1 MKENYFF
8 YTIKF
13 KNSNRPTRI
22 REKIKQYMYC
32 PYVNS
37 VLIIL
42 NLSET
47 ISIIISVVLL
57 VFFTYTQC
65 ILFLVLCSS
74 SSSSSSKIKSSF
86 FFFIFYREVQFQLGF
101 IRRQKLPKK
110 IVNVVKNANKSVGK
124 YNGIPV

>member
-1 MKENYFF
+1 MIKNEGKEKL
-8 YTIKF
+8 I

-47 ISIIISVVLL
+47 I
-57 VFFTYTQC
+57 
-65 ILFLVLCSS
+65 
-74 SSSSSSKIKSSF
+74 
-86 FFFIFYREVQFQLGF
+86 
-101 IRRQKLPKK
+101 
-110 IVNVVKNANKSVGK
+110 
-124 YNGIPV
+124 

>member
-1 MKENYFF
+1 MKE
-8 YTIKF
+8 K

-57 VFFTYTQC
+57 VFLY
-65 ILFLVLCSS
+65 
-74 SSSSSSKIKSSF
+74 IKYMY
-86 FFFIFYREVQFQLGF
+86 I
-101 IRRQKLPKK
+101 
-110 IVNVVKNANKSVGK
+110 N
-124 YNGIPV
+124 